1 MADRMFDWNDVIE
14 NDGSFTL
21 LPEGVYPFTVVSF
34 ERGEHAG
41 SDGIPP
47 CKKAVLTIELDGGA
61 LGTTEITEN
70 LFLHSRMEWK
80 LCQFFTAIGL
90 RKRGEQLR
98 MNWQAVP
105 GAKGWAEVIIN
116 EYDEKK
122 NGQKTGNKRKNNRIG
137 KYLDPAE
144 VRSAQAPAAAPA
156 AGGGFVPGAF

>member
-14 NDGSFTL
+14 NDGTFTL
-21 LPEGVYPFTVVSF
+21 LPEGVYPFTVVKF

-41 SDGIPP
+41 SDKIPP

-70 LFLHSRMEWK
+70 LFLHSKQEWK
-80 LCQFFTAIGL
+80 LCQFFTAIGQ
-90 RKRGEQLR
+90 RKKGEQMR

-105 GAKGWAEVIIN
+105 GARGWAEVVVN
-116 EYDEKK
+116 KYK
-122 NGQKTGNKRKNNRIG
+122 NKDGEDRQNNRVG

-144 VRSAQAPAAAPA
+144 VGTRAQQAPAAAPA
-156 AGGGFVPGAF
+156 GNGFTPGAF

>member
-14 NDGSFTL
+14 NDGTFTL
-21 LPEGVYPFTVVSF
+21 LPEGVYPFTVVKF

-41 SDGIPP
+41 SDRIPP

-70 LFLHSRMEWK
+70 LFLHSKQEWK
-80 LCQFFTAIGL
+80 LCQFFTAIGQ
-90 RKRGEQLR
+90 RKKGEQMR

-105 GAKGWAEVIIN
+105 GAKGWAEVVVN
-116 EYDEKK
+116 KYK
-122 NGQKTGNKRKNNRIG
+122 NRDGEDRQNNRVG

-144 VRSAQAPAAAPA
+144 VKQTQAPAAAPT
-156 AGGGFVPGAF
+156 GNGFIPGAF

>member
-1 MADRMFDWNDVIE
+1 MADRGFDWNDVIE
-14 NDGSFTL
+14 NDSSFTL

-41 SDGIPP
+41 SDKIPP

-70 LFLHSRMEWK
+70 LFLHSKQEWK
-80 LCQFFTAIGL
+80 LCQFFTAIGQ
-90 RKRGEQLR
+90 RKKGEQMR

-105 GAKGWAEVIIN
+105 GAKGWAEVVVN
-116 EYDEKK
+116 KYK
-122 NGQKTGNKRKNNRIG
+122 NRDGEDRQNNRVG

-144 VRSAQAPAAAPA
+144 VRPAQTAAPA

>member
-1 MADRMFDWNDVIE
+1 MADRAFDWGDTIE
-14 NDGSFTL
+14 NDSSFTL
-21 LPEGVYPFTVVSF
+21 LPEGTYPFTVVKF

-41 SDGIPP
+41 SDKIPP

-70 LFLHSRMEWK
+70 LFLHSKQEWK
-80 LCQFFTAIGL
+80 LCQFFTAIGQ
-90 RKRGEQLR
+90 RKKGEQMR

-105 GAKGWAEVIIN
+105 GAKGWAEVIVN
-116 EYDEKK
+116 KYKNK
-122 NGQKTGNKRKNNRIG
+122 NGEDRQNNRID

-144 VRSAQAPAAAPA
+144 VRPAQAQAAVPA

>member
-1 MADRMFDWNDVIE
+1 MIE
-14 NDGSFTL
+14 NDSSFTL
-21 LPEGVYPFTVVSF
+21 LPEGVYPFTVVKF

-41 SDGIPP
+41 SDKIPP

-70 LFLHSRMEWK
+70 LFLHSKQEWK
-80 LCQFFTAIGL
+80 LCQFFTAIGQ
-90 RKRGEQLR
+90 RKKGEQMR

-105 GAKGWAEVIIN
+105 GAKGWAEVVVN
-116 EYDEKK
+116 KYK
-122 NGQKTGNKRKNNRIG
+122 NKDGEDRQNNRVG

-144 VRSAQAPAAAPA
+144 VKQPQTTAQATAAAP

>member
-1 MADRMFDWNDVIE
+1 MADRAFDWGDTIE
-14 NDGSFTL
+14 NDSSFTL
-21 LPEGVYPFTVVSF
+21 LPEGVYPFTVVGF

-41 SDGIPP
+41 SDKIPP

-70 LFLHSRMEWK
+70 LFLHSKQEWK
-80 LCQFFTAIGL
+80 LCQFFTAIGQ
-90 RKRGEQLR
+90 RKRGEQMR

-116 EYDEKK
+116 KYKNK
-122 NGQKTGNKRKNNRIG
+122 NGEDRQNNRID

-144 VRSAQAPAAAPA
+144 VKPAATPAAAPA

>member
-1 MADRMFDWNDVIE
+1 MADRAFDWEDTIE
-14 NDGSFTL
+14 NDSSFTL

-41 SDGIPP
+41 SDKIPP
-47 CKKAVLTIELDGGA
+47 CKKVVLTIELDGGA

-70 LFLHSRMEWK
+70 LFLHSRQEWK
-80 LCQFFTAIGL
+80 LCQFFTAIGQ
-90 RKRGEQLR
+90 RKKGEQMR

-105 GAKGWAEVIIN
+105 GAKGWAEVVVN
-116 EYDEKK
+116 KYK
-122 NGQKTGNKRKNNRIG
+122 NRDGEDRQNNRVG

-144 VRSAQAPAAAPA
+144 VRPAQAAAPA

>member
-1 MADRMFDWNDVIE
+1 MADRAFDWGDMIE
-14 NDGSFTL
+14 NDSSFTL

-41 SDGIPP
+41 SDKIPP

-70 LFLHSRMEWK
+70 LFLHSKQEWK
-80 LCQFFTAIGL
+80 LCQFFTAIGQ
-90 RKRGEQLR
+90 RKKGEQMR

-116 EYDEKK
+116 KYKNK
-122 NGQKTGNKRKNNRIG
+122 NGEDRQNNRID

-144 VRSAQAPAAAPA
+144 VKQAAPTQAPAAAP

>member
-1 MADRMFDWNDVIE
+1 MTDRAFDWGDTIE
-14 NDGSFTL
+14 NDSSFTL

-41 SDGIPP
+41 SDKIPP

-70 LFLHSRMEWK
+70 LFLHSKQEWK
-80 LCQFFTAIGL
+80 LCQFFTAIGQ
-90 RKRGEQLR
+90 RKKGEQMR

-105 GAKGWAEVIIN
+105 GARGWAEVIVN
-116 EYDEKK
+116 KYK
-122 NGQKTGNKRKNNRIG
+122 NKDGEDRQNNRVG

-144 VRSAQAPAAAPA
+144 VKQTQTPAAAPA

>member
-1 MADRMFDWNDVIE
+1 MADRAFDWNDTIE
-14 NDGSFTL
+14 NDSSFTL
-21 LPEGVYPFTVVSF
+21 LPEGDYPFTVVSF

-47 CKKAVLTIELDGGA
+47 CKKAVLTLEIDGGA
-61 LGTTEITEN
+61 LGTTEIKEN

-80 LCQFFTAIGL
+80 LCQFFTAIGQ

-98 MNWQAVP
+98 MDWSRVP
-105 GAKGWAEVIIN
+105 GARGMARLVVN

-122 NGQKTGNKRKNNRIG
+122 NGQKTGNKRQNNRVDT
-137 KYLDPAE
+137 YLEPTQ
-144 VRSAQAPAAAPA
+144 S